1 MHIFLANMEMQGN
14 VIVGI
19 RVTNRLIGKRL
30 KALRMERGLSQEE
43 LARVFGFNDRQTV
56 SAIETGNRQVTA
68 EELVLAVDRLD
79 SSLEYFTDPF
89 RLAGEGRFSWR
100 RTGIGPDQLEAY
112 ERKAGRWVAAFR
124 TLAPQV
130 GREAPLMRRKLNLV
144 PGSHYE
150 DAMRAGERFVVECDL
165 GDTPATRL
173 VDVMERQLGV
183 LVLMVD
189 ADPGISGAACRLPEL
204 DSVLIARREVA
215 GRRHFDL
222 AHELFHIL
230 TWDAMPPNRFED
242 ALETGGNRVEQFAN
256 NFAAAVLMPASA
268 LKRYGDWRAHPQAAL
283 IARLNG
289 VADELHVSA
298 SALKWRLVA
307 LGLISKATAGEVPDA
322 ALRHNGRGGTQDVP
336 PAVFSKPFMEV
347 VGRAI
352 GSGLISVR
360 RVSALLDTNV
370 DELSDL
376 FRAHGVACPADL

>member
-1 MHIFLANMEMQGN
+1 M
-14 VIVGI
+14 
-19 RVTNRLIGKRL
+19 TNRLIGKRL
-30 KALRMERGLSQEE
+30 KALREERGLSQEE

-68 EELVLAVDRLD
+68 EELVLAVERLD
-79 SSLEYFTDPF
+79 TSLEYFTDPF
-89 RLAGEGRFSWR
+89 LLAGEGRFSWR
-100 RTGIGPDQLEAY
+100 RTDIGPDQLEAY

-144 PGSHYE
+144 PESRYE
-150 DAMRAGERFVVECDL
+150 DAMRAGERLVMECDL

-173 VDVMERQLGV
+173 ADVMERQLGI

-189 ADPGISGAACRLPEL
+189 ADRGISGAACRLPEL

-230 TWDAMPPNRFED
+230 TWDAMPPKRFED
-242 ALETGGNRVEQFAN
+242 ALETGGSRVEQLAN
-256 NFAAAVLMPASA
+256 NFAAAVLMPAGV
-268 LKRYGDWRAHPQAAL
+268 LERYGDWQGHAQGAL

-289 VADELHVSA
+289 VADELRVTA

-307 LGLISKATAGEVPDA
+307 LGFISTATARAVPDA
-322 ALRHNGRGGTQDVP
+322 ALRHNGHDDAQDVP
-336 PAVFSKPFMEV
+336 PTAFSRPLMEV
-347 VGRAI
+347 VGLAI
-352 GSGLISVR
+352 GSGLVSVR
-360 RVSALLDTNV
+360 RAAALLDTTV
-370 DELSDL
+370 DELSGL

>member
-1 MHIFLANMEMQGN
+1 M
-14 VIVGI
+14 GI

-30 KALRMERGLSQEE
+30 KALREERGLSQEE
-43 LARVFGFNDRQTV
+43 LAGVFGFNDRQTV
-56 SAIETGNRQVTA
+56 SAIETGKRHVTA
-68 EELVLAVDRLD
+68 EELVLAVESLD

-89 RLAGEGRFSWR
+89 LLAGEGRFSWR
-100 RTGIGPDQLEAY
+100 MTDIGPDQLEAY

-130 GREAPLMRRKLNLV
+130 GREPPLMRRTLNLV
-144 PGSHYE
+144 PGSRYE
-150 DAMRAGERFVVECDL
+150 DAMRAGERFVVEYDL

-173 VDVMERQLGV
+173 AAVMERQLGI

-189 ADPGISGAACRLPEL
+189 ADRGISGAACRLPEL

-222 AHELFHIL
+222 AHELFHVL
-230 TWDAMPPNRFED
+230 TWDAMPPERFED
-242 ALETGGNRVEQFAN
+242 VLETGGNRVEKLAD
-256 NFAAAVLMPASA
+256 NFAASVLMPASA
-268 LKRYGDWRAHPQAAL
+268 LERYGDWRGHAQGAL
-283 IARLNG
+283 VARLNG
-289 VADELHVSA
+289 VANELHVSA

-307 LGLISKATAGEVPDA
+307 LGFISKETAHAVPDA
-322 ALRHNGRGGTQDVP
+322 ALRHNGREDAQDVP
-336 PAVFSKPFMEV
+336 PVAFSRPFMEV
-347 VGRAI
+347 IGLAI

-370 DELSDL
+370 DDLSGL